1 MPSGDVVI
9 ENASCFKG
17 RILVH
22 VHLYYHEMW
31 SQLRNCLENLQ
42 GTHWD
47 LCVTLVKHDTALED
61 KIKAFKPEVLMLTVL
76 NRGFDVG
83 PFLEALSHYDLSNY
97 DFVLKLHSKRNVLPL
112 TTVNGIVDVS
122 GSRWRELL
130 LSLVSSKDNF
140 FKCINAFAQD
150 PSLGMAGNYSLIQ
163 KVVKRGDFNSFVLR
177 QASDLL
183 KSLNL
188 TPYPQESFCFVAGTM
203 FMMRAEIAQ
212 KLKDL
217 NLHCEDFEVPDRQ
230 KRDFDLAHVF
240 EYLFGWL
247 VSSLSNDEG
256 VHYRIADPYTPRIKQ
271 QLDLR
276 YWLSKHLY
284 LKKMCRFI
292 WRRTYCSK
300 TQCIECRIF
309 KLKIPF
315 LSKFTGSKS

>member
-1 MPSGDVVI
+1 MPSGDPVF
-9 ENASCFKG
+9 ENTSGFNG
-17 RILVH
+17 RVLVH
-22 VHLYYHEMW
+22 VHLYYRKMW
-31 SQLRNCLENLQ
+31 PQLRNCLDNLQ
-42 GTHWD
+42 GIAWD
-47 LCVTLVKHDTALED
+47 LCVTLVEHDTALED
-61 KIKAFKPEVLMLTVL
+61 EIKTFKPDASVLTVL

-83 PFLEALSHYDLSNY
+83 PFLEALSYYDLSKY
-97 DFVLKLHSKRNVLPL
+97 DLILKLHSKRDVKPL

-122 GSRWRELL
+122 GSKWRELL
-130 LSLVSSKDNF
+130 LSPVSSKENF
-140 FKCINAFAQD
+140 LKCLKAFVQD
-150 PSLGMAGNYSLIQ
+150 KSLGMTGNYSLIQ
-163 KVVKRGDFNSFVLR
+163 KVVKRGDFNSFVIR
-177 QASDLL
+177 QAKDLL

-188 TPYPQESFCFVAGTM
+188 NPYPQESFDFVAGTM
-203 FMMRAEIAQ
+203 FMLRAEIAQ

-217 NLHCEDFEVPDRQ
+217 NLHCADFEVPDRH

-247 VSSLSNDEG
+247 VSSMCNDAG

-276 YWLSKHLY
+276 YWLSRHLY

-300 TQCIECRIF
+300 TQLIECRIF
-309 KLKIPF
+309 KLKISF